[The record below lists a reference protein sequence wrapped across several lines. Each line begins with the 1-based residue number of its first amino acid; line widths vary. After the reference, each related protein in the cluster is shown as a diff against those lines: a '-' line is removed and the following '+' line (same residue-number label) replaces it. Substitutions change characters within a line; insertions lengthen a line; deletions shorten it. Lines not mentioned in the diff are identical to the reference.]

1 MVRLELLTGRTH
13 QIRVHLSHLGC
24 PIIGDTLYGKESGLI
39 GRQALHASDME
50 LPDLG
55 GGGVIRLHAELPAD
69 MRKLAAEL
77 ELE

>member
-13 QIRVHLSHLGC
+13 QIRVHLSYLGC
-24 PIIGDTLYGKESGLI
+24 PIIGDTLYGKESSLI

-50 LPDLG
+50 LPHSEG
-55 GGGVIRLHAELPAD
+55 KGIIKLHAEPAAD
-69 MRKLAAEL
+69 IVSLAAEL